1 MVGPDGH
8 MRRLPERSILVTC
21 AAVAALAFPSLAR
34 AKETDKAAPPP
45 APTTSD
51 LGAARADPPPVD
63 EAPDTT
69 QPSALEVDYAQY
81 GVALA
86 AEIPVEPGGIC
97 PERATVP
104 CIIGLGGGPVLRGG
118 YRPAGPWYFGGA
130 YQFSKLDSNNLY
142 RLGILQQL
150 RGEMRYFVYTGS
162 RVSPYVTWGL
172 GGMVYGN
179 EFGVETGGATA
190 LAGLGLEL
198 EITRFAV
205 VGLNL
210 SYQPMLFAEF
220 VDTAGQARDTGV
232 AHYVHLEFVIELR
245 SELNRE

>member
-179 EFGVETGGATA
+179 EFGVETGGVSAFFGGGFEFEVSRA
-190 LAGLGLEL
+190 AIVGANIVYRPVLLAGYTDAAGLD
-198 EITRFAV
+198 R
-205 VGLNL
+205 
-210 SYQPMLFAEF
+210 S
-220 VDTAGQARDTGV
+220 TGIV
-232 AHYVHLEFVIELR
+232 QFLHLEFLLELR
-245 SELNRE
+245 TELHRE

>member
-1 MVGPDGH
+1 
-8 MRRLPERSILVTC
+8 MRRLFPRSFFFLCIASITLSR
-21 AAVAALAFPSLAR
+21 AALG
-34 AKETDKAAPPP
+34 KETEPAPEEPP
-45 APTTSD
+45 AETTPALRSSRPAPEPLD
-51 LGAARADPPPVD
+51 EPPGS
-63 EAPDTT
+63 A

-86 AEIPVEPGGIC
+86 TEIPIEPGGIC
-97 PERATVP
+97 PSEATAP

-118 YRPAGPWYFGGA
+118 YRPAGPWYLGGA

-150 RGEMRYFVYTGS
+150 RGEVRYFFATGS
-162 RVSPYVTWGL
+162 RVSPYVS
-172 GGMVYGN
+172 GGVGGIIYGN
-179 EFGVETGGATA
+179 EFSVQTGGAT
-190 LAGLGLEL
+190 LLGGLGLEL

-220 VDTAGQARDTGV
+220 VDTAGQQRDTGV
-232 AHYVHLEFVIELR
+232 AHYVHLELVIELR

>member
-1 MVGPDGH
+1 MTTAP
-8 MRRLPERSILVTC
+8 PRSSFALCMI
-21 AAVAALAFPSLAR
+21 AALAFASEAS
-34 AKETDKAAPPP
+34 AVETDDLAAQKQPDVPPPQTRAAASAPP
-45 APTTSD
+45 D
-51 LGAARADPPPVD
+51 PVD
-63 EAPDTT
+63 EAPDEA
-69 QPSALEVDYAQY
+69 QPSPLEVDYAQY

-86 AEIPVEPGGIC
+86 TEIPIEPGGIC
-97 PERATVP
+97 PDDASSP

-118 YRPAGPWYFGGA
+118 YRPAGPWYVGGA
-130 YQFSKLDSNNLY
+130 YQFSKLDSNNIY

-150 RGEMRYFVYTGS
+150 RAEMRYVVSTGT
-162 RVSPYVTWGL
+162 RIWPYATWGL

-179 EFGVETGGATA
+179 EFSVQTGGATA

-205 VGLNL
+205 VGLNT

-220 VDTAGQARDTGV
+220 VDSAKQERDTGV
-232 AHYVHLEFVIELR
+232 AHYVHMELVIELK

>member
-1 MVGPDGH
+1 MPP
-8 MRRLPERSILVTC
+8 RLLIALCS
-21 AAVAALAFPSLAR
+21 VAALSVAGAAV
-34 AKETDKAAPPP
+34 AKETDDEKERPQSDASTSASP
-45 APTTSD
+45 A
-51 LGAARADPPPVD
+51 AARPSQEGSFD
-63 EAPDTT
+63 EPFDGSV
-69 QPSALEVDYAQY
+69 PSPLEVDYAQY

-86 AEIPVEPGGIC
+86 TEIPIEPGGIC
-97 PERATVP
+97 PSDATVP

-118 YRPAGPWYFGGA
+118 YRPAVPWYIGGA

-150 RGEMRYFVYTGS
+150 RAEMRYVVSTGT
-162 RVSPYVTWGL
+162 RAWPYATWGL

-179 EFGVETGGATA
+179 EFSVQTGGATA

-205 VGLNL
+205 VGLNA

-220 VDTAGQARDTGV
+220 VDSAGQARDTGV
-232 AHYVHLEFVIELR
+232 AHYVHMELLIELK
-245 SELNRE
+245 SELTRE